1 MESITYAD
9 WSWRRRLFSLKRQI
23 CQIAFVFSQRLI
35 GLLSMKGELR
45 EIDRAIFD
53 RVVKRNS
60 RKDIVDRLGFWGWVE
75 RDKWRRG

>member
-1 MESITYAD
+1 
-9 WSWRRRLFSLKRQI
+9 
-23 CQIAFVFSQRLI
+23 
-35 GLLSMKGELR
+35 MKGELR